1 VSPLI
6 GGQAVKGP
14 TAKIMAELGMPL
26 TQASIAR
33 HYDGLLDGIMIDKAD
48 RAEAET
54 LPLATVATGTLMR
67 TLADRERLARAVLDF
82 GASIDRRTE
91 VTRVR

>member
-1 VSPLI
+1 
-6 GGQAVKGP
+6 
-14 TAKIMAELGMPL
+14 L

-33 HYDGLLDGIMIDKAD
+33 HYDDLLDGIMIDKAD

-67 TLADRERLARAVLDF
+67 TLTDRERLARAVLDF
-82 GASIDRRTE
+82 GTSIDRRAE